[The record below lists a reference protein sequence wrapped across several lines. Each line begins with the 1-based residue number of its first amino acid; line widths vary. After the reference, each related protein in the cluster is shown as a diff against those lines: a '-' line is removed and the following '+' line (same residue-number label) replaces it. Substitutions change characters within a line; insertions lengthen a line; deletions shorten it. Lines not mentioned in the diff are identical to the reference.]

1 MDENITQLFNMLT
14 LMDLHDDDGNIELSF
29 NILRKACDAFLG
41 EDEYRICYSSTTKL
55 TLDKMIA
62 VDGKISFVIQ
72 TYENKFYTFVLGDEP
87 SVTAMPN
94 RVM

>member
-1 MDENITQLFNMLT
+1 
-14 LMDLHDDDGNIELSF
+14 MDLHEDDGTIALSF
-29 NILRKACDAFLG
+29 SILQKACDAFLG
-41 EDEYRICYSSTTKL
+41 EDKYRICYPSSNKL

-87 SVTAMPN
+87 SVSAMPN